1 MAIDYIIVI
10 ALSYVVGSIPSGL
23 ILGKLVWHTD
33 LRRYGSGN
41 IGATNAWR
49 TLGKVPGLLIFAADL
64 LKGMFGVWAGMAFV
78 GTPMGMVAGGLMAV
92 VGHSASVFLRFKGGK
107 GVATGLGVL
116 VMMMPSVS
124 AVVFAVWLVVVLISK
139 YVSLGSIVAAALV
152 PIAAYILGMPAE
164 FIGFGLLAAVFVIYR
179 HKSNISRLLSG
190 TESKI
195 KSGGR

>member
-1 MAIDYIIVI
+1 MAFDYILVIV
-10 ALSYVVGSIPSGL
+10 LSYIVGSIPSGL
-23 ILGKLVWHTD
+23 ILGKAVWHTD

-64 LKGMFGVWAGMAFV
+64 LKGMFGVWAGMVLV

-92 VGHSASVFLRFKGGK
+92 VGHSASVFLKFKGGK

-116 VMMMPSVS
+116 IMMMPSVS
-124 AVVFAVWLVVVLISK
+124 AVVFAVWLVIVLISK
-139 YVSLGSIVAAALV
+139 YVSLGSIAAAAIV
-152 PIAAYILGMPAE
+152 PVAAYILGMPAE
-164 FIGFGLLAAVFVIYR
+164 FIAFGLLAAVFVIYR